1 MTAAIV
7 EFPKTNSDVLK
18 HLLATS
24 RKLEASEESEAC
36 ISIQRE
42 IICTLL
48 RDNQKNARMVL
59 ALSKAL
65 HHLRDDDAEETA

>member
-7 EFPKTNSDVLK
+7 EFPRTSSDVLK
-18 HLLATS
+18 QLLATAT
-24 RKLEASEESEAC
+24 KLETGEESEAC

-48 RDNQKNARMVL
+48 MDNQKKARMVM

>member
-7 EFPKTNSDVLK
+7 EFPKTHSDVLK
-18 HLLATS
+18 QLLETS
-24 RKLEASEESEAC
+24 MKLEASEETEAC

-48 RDNQKNARMVL
+48 RDNQKKARMVM

>member
-7 EFPKTNSDVLK
+7 EFPKTNSDVLRQ
-18 HLLATS
+18 LLTTAM
-24 RKLEASEESEAC
+24 KLEASEESEAC

-48 RDNQKNARMVL
+48 RDNQKKTHLVM

>member
-7 EFPKTNSDVLK
+7 EFPKTNSDVLRQ
-18 HLLATS
+18 LLSTAM
-24 RKLEASEESEAC
+24 KLEASEESEAC

-48 RDNQKNARMVL
+48 MDNQKKARMVM

-65 HHLRDDDAEETA
+65 HHLREDEAEGTV

>member
-7 EFPKTNSDVLK
+7 EFPKTNSDVLRQ
-18 HLLATS
+18 LLTTAM
-24 RKLEASEESEAC
+24 KLEACEESEAC

-42 IICTLL
+42 IICVLL
-48 RDNQKNARMVL
+48 RDNQKQARMVM

-65 HHLRDDDAEETA
+65 HYLREDDAEETA

>member
-7 EFPKTNSDVLK
+7 EFPKTHSDVLK
-18 HLLATS
+18 QLLATAM
-24 RKLEASEESEAC
+24 KLEESEEPEAC
-36 ISIQRE
+36 ISIQRD

-48 RDNQKNARMVL
+48 RDNQKKARMVM

-65 HHLRDDDAEETA
+65 HHLREDDAEETA

>member
-7 EFPKTNSDVLK
+7 EFPKTHSDVLK
-18 HLLATS
+18 QLLETAM
-24 RKLEASEESEAC
+24 KLEASEETEAC

-48 RDNQKNARMVL
+48 RDNQKQAHML
-59 ALSKAL
+59 TALSKAL
-65 HHLRDDDAEETA
+65 HHPRDNDVEETA

>member
-7 EFPKTNSDVLK
+7 KFPKTNSDVLK
-18 HLLATS
+18 QLLATAM
-24 RKLEASEESEAC
+24 KLEASEESEAC

-48 RDNQKNARMVL
+48 RDNQKKARMVM

>member
-7 EFPKTNSDVLK
+7 EFPKTHSDVLK
-18 HLLATS
+18 QLLETAM
-24 RKLEASEESEAC
+24 KLEASEETEAC

-48 RDNQKNARMVL
+48 RDAQKKAHMVM

>member
-18 HLLATS
+18 QLLATAL
-24 RKLEASEESEAC
+24 KLEADEKSKGC

-48 RDNQKNARMVL
+48 RDNQKQAHML
-59 ALSKAL
+59 TALSKAL
-65 HHLRDDDAEETA
+65 HHLRDSDVEETA

>member
-7 EFPKTNSDVLK
+7 EFPKTNSDVLRQ
-18 HLLATS
+18 LLATAM
-24 RKLEASEESEAC
+24 KLEASEESEAC

-48 RDNQKNARMVL
+48 MDNQKKARTVM

-65 HHLRDDDAEETA
+65 HHLRYDDAEETA

>member
-7 EFPKTNSDVLK
+7 EFPKTNSDVLRQ
-18 HLLATS
+18 LLSTTM
-24 RKLEASEESEAC
+24 KLEASEESEAC

-48 RDNQKNARMVL
+48 MDNQKKARMVMS
-59 ALSKAL
+59 LSKAL

>member
-7 EFPKTNSDVLK
+7 EFPKTNSDVPK
-18 HLLATS
+18 QLLATEM
-24 RKLEASEESEAC
+24 KLEASEESEAC

-48 RDNQKNARMVL
+48 MDNQKKARMVM
-59 ALSKAL
+59 ALSKSL
-65 HHLRDDDAEETA
+65 HHLRDDNAEENA